1 MSSYDSDTLRQSQV
15 ISRNSLCLNQTSAE
29 NGCNQSLFGSS
40 GQSGVEC
47 VQKPI
52 SLDVEVT
59 HSAFLDRHSLGPW
72 SQLQM
77 YTPGTS
83 NSTVAGLEK
92 ESNKILQNTKCSTDP
107 NRVCGKQ
114 VSLGLNAPSMYS
126 TLLAAESQTSK
137 QEACT
142 LHPHE
147 NCAHGAWKQHL
158 DCVRL
163 QLEQMHVSYFNLCLH
178 V

>member
-15 ISRNSLCLNQTSAE
+15 INQNSLCLNQTSAE
-29 NGCNQSLFGSS
+29 NGYNQSLFRSP

-52 SLDVEVT
+52 SLDAEVT
-59 HSAFLDRHSLGPW
+59 HAAFLDRHSLGPW

-77 YTPGTS
+77 YTPGNS
-83 NSTVAGLEK
+83 NSTSAGLEK
-92 ESNKILQNTKCSTDP
+92 EYNKILQNTKPSIDS

-114 VSLGLNAPSMYS
+114 VSLGLNAASMFS
-126 TLLAAESQTSK
+126 TPLATQSQTLK

-142 LHPHE
+142 IHPHE
-147 NCAHGAWKQHL
+147 NCAHSAWKQHL

-163 QLEQMHVSYFNLCLH
+163 QLEQMHVSYFNLCL
-178 V
+178 